1 MTAFRFI
8 AGRSRARRIAVAVAA
23 LAAGCAVASWAQDGA
38 GADAA
43 GADAGAGAGFAEG
56 GAPAELTLGASLGLG
71 IEHTDDDGATWQAA
85 TLAPELTAGPFSLGL
100 ALKLRFR
107 FDGGPDGNRWEIRDA
122 DWRPDPSVPGRS
134 FLDLF
139 LPVIRYARYGVEGE
153 PFVVRLGSYDHA
165 TLGSGFVLG
174 GYANTALL
182 PARRLFGADL
192 DIDGAAFNFPVLGL
206 EAVVGH
212 APAADLVGARLWAR
226 PLWSLGVPLV
236 SSIQVGATAA
246 ADFSPFRYRP
256 EAAGD
261 VRPGRQANVSA
272 LGADLVAPVVAD
284 PSFSAAI
291 HGDVALLGSSEVD
304 TGRSVGM
311 AFGVRGSAVGAVRY
325 GVQLRLTDDRFM
337 PVYFDADYDRLRAD
351 KYRALRGLEL
361 AAERAA
367 STPTTPTQGAMTP
380 SADALQGL
388 VHLGWAARVGLSLLE
403 QRVDV
408 DLSLAGPITGQR
420 GALAG
425 VPYAHVSGLQVQ
437 GRLGVRDVGIPG
449 ASVAIDYR
457 KRSLGGLGDLIDP
470 QHLSLGASLRYR
482 TGGTVLAFSY
492 RGRYDPATAGL
503 VGAPSVESWIELF

>member
-1 MTAFRFI
+1 MTAFRSI

-23 LAAGCAVASWAQDGA
+23 LAAGCAVASWAQDAAGA
-38 GADAA
+38 GA
-43 GADAGAGAGFAEG
+43 AGAGAGFAEG

-192 DIDGAAFNFPVLGL
+192 DLDGAAFNFPVLGL

-212 APAADLVGARLWAR
+212 APAADLMGARLWAR
-226 PLWSLGVPLV
+226 PLWSLGLPLV

-261 VRPGRQANVSA
+261 VRPGRRANVSA

-284 PSFSAAI
+284 PSFGAAI

-304 TGRSVGM
+304 TGRSVGL

-367 STPTTPTQGAMTP
+367 AQG
-380 SADALQGL
+380 DDVALQGL

-408 DLSLAGPITGQR
+408 DLSLAGPLTGQR

-437 GRLGVRDVGIPG
+437 GRLDVRDVGIPG
-449 ASVAIDYR
+449 ASIAIDYR
-457 KRSLGGLGDLIDP
+457 KRSLSGLGDLIDP

-492 RGRYDPATAGL
+492 RGRYDPAAAGL

>member
-1 MTAFRFI
+1 MTGFRFI
-8 AGRSRARRIAVAVAA
+8 AGRSRAGRIAVAVAA
-23 LAAGCAVASWAQDGA
+23 LAAGCAAVSWAQD
-38 GADAA
+38 AA
-43 GADAGAGAGFAEG
+43 

-71 IEHTDDDGATWQAA
+71 IEHTDDDGVTWQAA

-192 DIDGAAFNFPVLGL
+192 DLDGAVFNFPVLGL

-256 EAAGD
+256 EAAGG
-261 VRPGRQANVSA
+261 VRPGRRANVSV

-284 PSFSAAI
+284 PSFGAAI

-367 STPTTPTQGAMTP
+367 STPTHGAMTP

-457 KRSLGGLGDLIDP
+457 KRSLSGLGDLIDP